1 MNCINYVRNIIL
13 TIFPMMRLVGDFY
26 VVIVSISEI
35 LVWIFSVVIS
45 KSGNLNWQEAVH
57 NEKQENLDTLSVQSN
72 IFQSSEKTLL
82 TSYDIDI
89 VIKTR
94 ENVWKKSYNWVPK
107 HKFLKNQ
114 DFKSERNIT

>member
-1 MNCINYVRNIIL
+1 M
-13 TIFPMMRLVGDFY
+13 
-26 VVIVSISEI
+26 
-35 LVWIFSVVIS
+35 
-45 KSGNLNWQEAVH
+45 H

-94 ENVWKKSYNWVPK
+94 ENV
-107 HKFLKNQ
+107 
-114 DFKSERNIT
+114 